1 MSNFQFHFPT
11 ITQCGEGLAN
21 QAGALL
27 RPHVEGALLVVTDQG
42 LIDAGILGGFFAS
55 LEQAGIDYHL
65 FSAVEANPSTD
76 VLDAAVRMLRECDC
90 KAVIG
95 VGGGSSIDTAKGVA
109 AM

>member
-76 VLDAAVRMLRECDC
+76 VLDAAAAVAGVRG
-90 KAVIG
+90 AVSARKSAR
-95 VGGGSSIDTAKGVA
+95 SSPRR
-109 AM
+109 